1 MPIIPPNIHMLP
13 DDEKDVVLETLAEI
27 MRNGKLP
34 TDPAVIALMTLAGV
48 RQLVGEVAR
57 TRNSLRNTQWILGT
71 LWLLVAGLTY
81 AFAVHGLTV
90 P

>member
-1 MPIIPPNIHMLP
+1 MPIILPEIQMLP

-27 MRNGKLP
+27 MKNGKLP
-34 TDPAVIALMTLAGV
+34 TDPAVVALMTLAGV

-57 TRNSLRNTQWILGT
+57 TRNSLRNTQWLLGT
-71 LWLLVAGLTY
+71 LWLLVAILTY
-81 AFAVHGLTV
+81 AFAAHGLAV